1 MFLLDLLNE
10 FLYWSV
16 MGDRLIGVHL
26 HISILQYLRVSLQEY
41 AYRPGE
47 SNEVGTEAVRVHILE
62 LHVLEDEAWV
72 SQYLIY
78 GRKS

>member
-1 MFLLDLLNE
+1 
-10 FLYWSV
+10 

-26 HISILQYLRVSLQEY
+26 HIRILQYLRVSLQEY
-41 AYRPGE
+41 ASRPGE

-62 LHVLEDEAWV
+62 LHVLEDEAWT